1 MDETFSGKK
10 NFFPPKN
17 EVKEEDYSWIQED
30 DDNLK
35 EKFIKF
41 PIDRWNVII
50 SNYKSSLIDDTQN
63 PYQVIVNKI
72 LKEDIF
78 KNLNFKE
85 ENNIYNLLYNF
96 EEYDG
101 KNFDIKP
108 DFVISQIPKNI
119 FLNIMKE
126 NNYMF
131 RYDINYNKLDQYD
144 YINILGEVKVNPDQI
159 NKKGQ
164 KNNYLE
170 FCEYMNKKSIKKYY
184 YFVMYIY
191 DVSFKNFW
199 KKNFFQN
206 KLIIMGYIPKI
217 YKRRCWELQ
226 QLLKNN
232 RIEKDQNI
240 IINNINIPSEIK
252 ISESIYEGKIKEF
265 LENYLQEKEIKKIYE
280 ESALKLKEDIENEI
294 KINNQKIN
302 AKKEELKAEKR
313 KQLEKRKNELSFI
326 YNIENMLSKKRKR
339 LEKLKP
345 ELNQRNK
352 IETNWKKKLIEKN
365 NNLESEK
372 NDIKNKKLILQKRE
386 IELQKAYQKYYCN
399 EKQFQEYAIASFA
412 KNKEFTELKNT
423 IEFLEKEEEIIKNKI
438 KKEIND
444 DYKRN
449 ENIKLITKSLENL
462 QENNELQKKRMM
474 ALKYVSMV
482 ANNNKINFKKK
493 ENNGTNQ

>member
-1 MDETFSGKK
+1 ML
-10 NFFPPKN
+10 N
-17 EVKEEDYSWIQED
+17 
-30 DDNLK
+30 
-35 EKFIKF
+35 
-41 PIDRWNVII
+41 
-50 SNYKSSLIDDTQN
+50 
-63 PYQVIVNKI
+63 NK
-72 LKEDIF
+72 
-78 KNLNFKE
+78 
-85 ENNIYNLLYNF
+85 
-96 EEYDG
+96 
-101 KNFDIKP
+101 
-108 DFVISQIPKNI
+108 
-119 FLNIMKE
+119 
-126 NNYMF
+126 
-131 RYDINYNKLDQYD
+131 
-144 YINILGEVKVNPDQI
+144 
-159 NKKGQ
+159 Q
-164 KNNYLE
+164 KNNNNVKY
-170 FCEYMNKKSIKKYY
+170 KKIKKQLN
-184 YFVMYIY
+184 
-191 DVSFKNFW
+191 SK
-199 KKNFFQN
+199 KKN
-206 KLIIMGYIPKI
+206 LISNLNRKSDEYLIM
-217 YKRRCWELQ
+217 
-226 QLLKNN
+226 
-232 RIEKDQNI
+232 IESI
-240 IINNINIPSEIK
+240 IK
-252 ISESIYEGKIKEF
+252 INDSIDYYIEAK
-265 LENYLQEKEIKKIYE
+265 EKEIKKIYE
-280 ESALKLKEDIENEI
+280 ESALELKEDIENEI

-386 IELQKAYQKYYCN
+386 IVLQKAYQKYYCN

-462 QENNELQKKRMM
+462 QENNELQEKRMM
-474 ALKYVSMV
+474 ALKFLSMV
-482 ANNNKINFKKK
+482 ANNNKINFNKK

>member
-41 PIDRWNVII
+41 PIGRWNEII

-170 FCEYMNKKSIKKYY
+170 FCEYMNEKSIKKYY

-217 YKRRCWELQ
+217 YKRRCWELL

-232 RIEKDQNI
+232 RIEKAQNI

-265 LENYLQEKEIKKIYE
+265 FENFFPEKEIKKIYE
-280 ESALKLKEDIENEI
+280 ESALKLKEDYENEI

-352 IETNWKKKLIEKN
+352 IETN
-365 NNLESEK
+365 
-372 NDIKNKKLILQKRE
+372 
-386 IELQKAYQKYYCN
+386 
-399 EKQFQEYAIASFA
+399 
-412 KNKEFTELKNT
+412 
-423 IEFLEKEEEIIKNKI
+423 
-438 KKEIND
+438 
-444 DYKRN
+444 
-449 ENIKLITKSLENL
+449 
-462 QENNELQKKRMM
+462 
-474 ALKYVSMV
+474 
-482 ANNNKINFKKK
+482 
-493 ENNGTNQ
+493 